1 MNKIE
6 DLVKELIY
14 ELLQLD
20 LEELRELKEVW
31 NIEMD
36 KLNMSDRVVTFCNK
50 LIDLVIEKKLEKV
63 GTAV

>member
-6 DLVKELIY
+6 DLLKGLIY
-14 ELLQLD
+14 ELPHLN

-36 KLNMSDRVVTFCNK
+36 KLNMSDRVVAFCNK
-50 LIDLVIEKKLEKV
+50 LIELVIEKKLEKV

>member
-14 ELLQLD
+14 ELLQLN
-20 LEELRELKEVW
+20 LEELRELKAVW

-36 KLNMSDRVVTFCNK
+36 KLNMSDKVIAFCNK
-50 LIDLVIEKKLEKV
+50 LIDLVIENIQEKA
-63 GTAV
+63 GAVE

>member
-14 ELLQLD
+14 ELLLLD
-20 LEELRELKEVW
+20 LEELIELKEVW

-36 KLNMSDRVVTFCNK
+36 KLNMSDRVVAFCNM

-63 GTAV
+63 GATL

>member
-36 KLNMSDRVVTFCNK
+36 KLNMSDRVVTFCIK

-63 GTAV
+63 GV

>member
-6 DLVKELIY
+6 DLVKELTY
-14 ELLQLD
+14 ELLQLN

-36 KLNMSDRVVTFCNK
+36 KLNMSDRVVAFCNK
-50 LIDLVIEKKLEKV
+50 LIELVIEKKLEMV
-63 GTAV
+63 GATL